1 MDVLPTVKIQDGNDD
16 YVIINER
23 YFNPEIHQVY
33 VYKSSKS
40 KKKVVAG
47 VTADS
52 DGNVDDVLIDGDG
65 VNDEG

>member
-23 YFNPEIHQVY
+23 DFNPEIHQAY

-40 KKKVVAG
+40 KKKVGAC